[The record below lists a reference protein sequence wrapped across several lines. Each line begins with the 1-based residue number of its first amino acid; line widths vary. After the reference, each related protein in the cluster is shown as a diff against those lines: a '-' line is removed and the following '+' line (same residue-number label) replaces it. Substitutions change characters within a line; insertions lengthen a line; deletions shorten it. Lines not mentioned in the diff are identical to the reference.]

1 MYEYILDILYNIN
14 RIQNDDQNMTSKSN
28 QYLQFAEAHKK
39 ISEGYK
45 KLAKASEHGIE
56 YKHVPKMG
64 KSASL
69 KKR

>member
-1 MYEYILDILYNIN
+1 
-14 RIQNDDQNMTSKSN
+14 MTSKSN

>member
-1 MYEYILDILYNIN
+1 MAIKL
-14 RIQNDDQNMTSKSN
+14 N
-28 QYLQFAEAHKK
+28 QLQKLADAHKA

-56 YKHVPKMG
+56 YAYAPKVAKAG
-64 KSASL
+64 F